1 MSDDLAALVYDN
13 LRQEI
18 NALSRTVV
26 TTANPETSLLC
37 DGIPAYTL
45 ADLPALAD
53 GGLGDGFSNIT
64 VAWCSNGRK
73 SGEGVGAG
81 TGQLV
86 YFNPATSQ
94 WLRFRD
100 DSVITA

>member
-1 MSDDLAALVYDN
+1 MSNDLAAIVYRA
-13 LRQEI
+13 LRNEI
-18 NALSRTVV
+18 TLIGQQVSVAADPETALS
-26 TTANPETSLLC
+26 C

-45 ADLPALAD
+45 VNLPTLAD
-53 GGLGDGFSNIT
+53 GGLGDGISSIT
-64 VAWCSNGRK
+64 VAWCTDGRK
-73 SGEGVGAG
+73 SGEGAGAG

-86 YFNPATSQ
+86 YYNPATDQ